1 MRMRRRAFHACAS
14 LALLGASAAVWAIAA
29 TGQPGSGP
37 RETVNQRFTAKR
49 GGVATGLSFT
59 GRFHAAGD
67 SQGQP
72 PFLER
77 MVMHPPRGMHYH
89 TGVPGRCTASDAELQ
104 AGGPSACP
112 ANSRLGQGTA
122 EGLFLVPGTSNVVFD
137 HFKHH
142 VDILNNKNEQIVLVH
157 SEGYTVARG
166 ELRPNGSWVY
176 DLPTCFPHPPAGGCV
191 DEYIVQLATTS
202 VLPRYTR
209 KVKGRLRSYATT
221 PPRCPA
227 RGYWKTVVAL
237 RWSDGTADN
246 VATRQPCRGS

>member
-1 MRMRRRAFHACAS
+1 MRRRALRACLGLLLLGVP
-14 LALLGASAAVWAIAA
+14 LALWSGAAA
-29 TGQPGSGP
+29 GRPGSGP
-37 RETVNQRFTAKR
+37 RETVNQRFTTERA
-49 GGVATGLSFT
+49 GAPTGLSFV

-67 SQGQP
+67 QQGRP

-77 MVMHPPRGMHYH
+77 MVMHPPRGMRYH

-104 AGGPSACP
+104 VGGPSACP
-112 ANSRLGQGTA
+112 PDSHLGQGTA
-122 EGLFLVPGTSNVVFD
+122 EGLFLVPGTNDVVFD
-137 HFKHH
+137 HFKHP
-142 VDILNNKNEQIVLVH
+142 VDILNNKDEQIVLVH

-176 DLPTCFPHPPAGGCV
+176 ELPTCFPHPPSGCV
-191 DEYIVQLATTS
+191 DEYIVQLATSS

-209 KVKGRLRSYATT
+209 KVKGRVRSYATT
-221 PPRCPA
+221 PPSCPA